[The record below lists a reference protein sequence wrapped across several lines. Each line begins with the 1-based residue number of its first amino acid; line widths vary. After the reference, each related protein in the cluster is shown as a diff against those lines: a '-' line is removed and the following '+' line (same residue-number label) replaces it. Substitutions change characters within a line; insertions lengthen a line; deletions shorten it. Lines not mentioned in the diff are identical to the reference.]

1 MNFPLHLSCLGS
13 TQIYTMLS
21 NTQIFIEYFM
31 RKVII
36 RITAHYGKQ
45 KNIWFL
51 LHKHQISGQDQRSVA
66 NNVNRKLIIC
76 FFIAG
81 NHG

>member
-13 TQIYTMLS
+13 TQINTMLS

-36 RITAHYGKQ
+36 RITAHYSKHRKTSDFYCISTKYLV
-45 KNIWFL
+45 KN
-51 LHKHQISGQDQRSVA
+51 KDQWQA
-66 NNVNRKLIIC
+66 M
-76 FFIAG
+76 
-81 NHG
+81 